1 MADRFI
7 RTGDA
12 IAAGLRCLP
21 GADQGGYQSARIARP
36 PMLGDVEQ
44 MPVNEAIRRAEWSAR
59 IAAARIVLRAAAAS
73 GNWLAIEIAHERL
86 VRLETDLWLIEKFGV
101 SS

>member
-1 MADRFI
+1 
-7 RTGDA
+7 
-12 IAAGLRCLP
+12 
-21 GADQGGYQSARIARP
+21 
-36 PMLGDVEQ
+36 MLGDVEQ

-86 VRLETDLWLIEKFGV
+86 VRLETRLWLSEKFGV